1 MNLTLDQPVNRVDS
15 IVDTDRQTDIQSQ
28 TTLRVLEAD
37 NIHSYFLC

>member
-1 MNLTLDQPVNRVDS
+1 MNLTLDQPVNREDS
-15 IVDTDRQTDIQSQ
+15 IVDTDRQTDIQ